1 MIVSILF
8 FRLFIKMLKMLL
20 FAIHE
25 ILIYQIL
32 LPVLYF
38 VSSVYFVPFLLVS
51 VGKDHNLLSFL
62 LYDNDNGNGSIE
74 EDEER
79 MYHNITYEFV
89 TIAFV

>member
-20 FAIHE
+20 FAFQE

-32 LPVLYF
+32 FPVLYF

-62 LYDNDNGNGSIE
+62 LYDNGNGSIE
-74 EDEER
+74 ENEER
-79 MYHNITYEFV
+79 MCHNITYEFV
-89 TIAFV
+89 IIAFV